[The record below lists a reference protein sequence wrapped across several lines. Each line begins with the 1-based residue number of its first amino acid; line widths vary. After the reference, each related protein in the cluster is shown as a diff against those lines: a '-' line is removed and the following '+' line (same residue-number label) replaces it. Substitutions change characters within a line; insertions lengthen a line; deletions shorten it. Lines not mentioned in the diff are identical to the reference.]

1 MGKLVLSK
9 SGLQKQREN
18 MRLYERVLPSLELK
32 RMQLTSELKRARQAL
47 VDVQAETEKRLR
59 EVSLQLPM
67 LADGETD
74 LAGLVQV
81 ESVDIQ
87 EENVVGVRLPR
98 LVGIQCRITDYA
110 MLARPHWVDMLVAQL
125 ERMVTQ
131 KALVQV
137 TADRVRLLEVASR
150 KVTQRTNLFE
160 KILIP
165 RAKDNIRKIRIYLA
179 DADRASVVR
188 SKITKRIRRKQA
200 QALLGA
206 TT

>member
-32 RMQLTSELKRARQAL
+32 RMQLTAELKRARQAL
-47 VDVQAETEKRLR
+47 VDIRAETERRLR
-59 EVSLQLPM
+59 EVSEQLPM

-81 ESVDIQ
+81 EFIDIR

-98 LVGIQCRITDYA
+98 LEGIRCRVADYA
-110 MLARPHWVDMLVAQL
+110 MLTRPHWVDTLVAQL
-125 ERMVTQ
+125 EQMVTQ
-131 KALVQV
+131 KVLVQM
-137 TADRVRLLEVASR
+137 TTDRVRLLEAAAR

-165 RAKDNIRKIRIYLA
+165 RAKGNIRKIQIYLA

-200 QALLGA
+200 QTLLGA
-206 TT
+206 TP

>member
-1 MGKLVLSK
+1 
-9 SGLQKQREN
+9 
-18 MRLYERVLPSLELK
+18 
-32 RMQLTSELKRARQAL
+32 

>member
-1 MGKLVLSK
+1 MGKPVLSK
-9 SGLQKQREN
+9 SGLQKEREN

-32 RMQLTSELKRARQAL
+32 RMQLSAELKRARQAL
-47 VDVQAETEKRLR
+47 MDVQAETERRLR
-59 EVSLQLPM
+59 QVSLQLPM
-67 LADGETD
+67 LADGEMD
-74 LAGLVQV
+74 LAGLVHV
-81 ESVDIQ
+81 ESIDIQ
-87 EENVVGVRLPR
+87 EENIVGVRLPR
-98 LVGIQCRITDYA
+98 LVGVRCRIAEYA
-110 MLARPHWVDMLVAQL
+110 MLSRPHWVDMLVDQL

-137 TADRVRLLEVASR
+137 TADRVRLLEQASR

-165 RAKDNIRKIRIYLA
+165 QAKGNIRKIRIYLA

-188 SKITKRIRRKQA
+188 SKITKRIRRKQV

-206 TT
+206 TP

>member
-32 RMQLTSELKRARQAL
+32 RMQLTSELKRARHAL

-59 EVSLQLPM
+59 EVSEQLPM

-206 TT
+206 TP

>member
-47 VDVQAETEKRLR
+47 LDVQAETEKRLR
-59 EVSLQLPM
+59 EISLQLPM

-74 LAGLVQV
+74 LAGLVHV

-110 MLARPHWVDMLVAQL
+110 MLAMPHWVDMLVAQL
-125 ERMVTQ
+125 ERMMTR

-137 TADRVRLLEVASR
+137 TADRVRLLEVAAR

-206 TT
+206 TP

>member
-1 MGKLVLSK
+1 MAKLVLSK

-47 VDVQAETEKRLR
+47 VDVQSETERRLR
-59 EVSLQLPM
+59 RVSEQLPM
-67 LADGETD
+67 LADGEVD
-74 LAGLVQV
+74 LAGLVHV
-81 ESVDIQ
+81 ESIDIK
-87 EENVVGVRLPR
+87 EENVVGVKLPR
-98 LVGIQCRITDYA
+98 LVEVRCGVADYA
-110 MLARPHWVDMLVAQL
+110 MLARPHWVDTVAEQL
-125 ERMVTQ
+125 KQMVTQ

-137 TADRVRLLEVASR
+137 TSERVRLLEVAAR

-160 KILIP
+160 RILIP
-165 RAKDNIRKIRIYLA
+165 QAQGNIRKIRIYLA

-188 SKITKRIRRKQA
+188 SKITKRIRQKQA

-206 TT
+206 TP

>member
-9 SGLQKQREN
+9 SGLQKEREN

-32 RMQLTSELKRARQAL
+32 RMQLTAELKRARQAL
-47 VDVQAETEKRLR
+47 VDVQAETESRLR
-59 EVSLQLPM
+59 KVAGQLPM
-67 LADGETD
+67 LADGEMD
-74 LAGLVQV
+74 LTGLVHV
-81 ESVDIQ
+81 EAIDIQ

-98 LVGIQCRITDYA
+98 LVEVRCRVSHYA
-110 MLARPHWVDMLVAQL
+110 MLAMPHWVDMLADQL
-125 ERMVTQ
+125 EQMVIQ

-137 TADRVRLLEVASR
+137 TADRVRLLDQAAR

-165 RAKDNIRKIRIYLA
+165 QAKSNIRKIRIYLA

-200 QALLGA
+200 QALSGA
-206 TT
+206 TP

>member
-32 RMQLTSELKRARQAL
+32 RMQLTAELKRARQAL
-47 VDVQAETEKRLR
+47 ADVQSETERRLQR
-59 EVSLQLPM
+59 VSEQLPM
-67 LADGETD
+67 LADGEID
-74 LAGLVQV
+74 LAGLVHV
-81 ESVDIQ
+81 ESIDIR
-87 EENVVGVRLPR
+87 EENVVGVKLPS
-98 LVGIQCRITDYA
+98 LVAVRCGVAGYA
-110 MLARPHWVDMLVAQL
+110 MLARPHWVDTVAEEL
-125 ERMVTQ
+125 KRMVAQ

-137 TADRVRLLEVASR
+137 TAERVRLLEAAAR

-165 RAKDNIRKIRIYLA
+165 RAQGNIRKIRIYLA

-188 SKITKRIRRKQA
+188 SKITKRIRQKQA

-206 TT
+206 TP

>member
-32 RMQLTSELKRARQAL
+32 RMQLTAELKRARQAL
-47 VDVQAETEKRLR
+47 ADVQSETERRLQR
-59 EVSLQLPM
+59 VSEQLPM
-67 LADGETD
+67 LADGEID
-74 LAGLVQV
+74 LAGLVHV
-81 ESVDIQ
+81 ESIDIR
-87 EENVVGVRLPR
+87 EENVVGVKLPS
-98 LVGIQCRITDYA
+98 LVAVRCGVAGYA
-110 MLARPHWVDMLVAQL
+110 MLARPHWVDTVAEEL
-125 ERMVTQ
+125 KRMVAQ

-137 TADRVRLLEVASR
+137 TAERVRLLEAAAR

-165 RAKDNIRKIRIYLA
+165 QAQGNIRKIRIYLA

-188 SKITKRIRRKQA
+188 SKITKRIRQKQA

-206 TT
+206 TP

>member
-47 VDVQAETEKRLR
+47 ADVQAETERRLQR
-59 EVSLQLPM
+59 VSEQLPM
-67 LADGETD
+67 LADGEID
-74 LAGLVQV
+74 LAGLVHV
-81 ESVDIQ
+81 ESIDVR
-87 EENVVGVRLPR
+87 EENVVGVKLPS
-98 LVGIQCRITDYA
+98 LVAVRCGVAGYA
-110 MLARPHWVDMLVAQL
+110 MLARPHWVDTVAEEL
-125 ERMVTQ
+125 KRMVTH

-137 TADRVRLLEVASR
+137 TAERVRLLEVAAR

-165 RAKDNIRKIRIYLA
+165 RAQGNIRKIRIYLA

-188 SKITKRIRRKQA
+188 SKITKRIRQKQA

-206 TT
+206 TP

>member
-32 RMQLTSELKRARQAL
+32 RMQLTAELKRARQAL
-47 VDVQAETEKRLR
+47 VDVQAETERLLR
-59 EVSLQLPM
+59 RVSEQLPM
-67 LADGETD
+67 LADGEID
-74 LAGLVQV
+74 LAGLVYV
-81 ESVDIQ
+81 EAIDIR
-87 EENVVGVRLPR
+87 EENVVGVKLPK
-98 LVGIQCRITDYA
+98 LVEVRCGVADYA
-110 MLARPHWVDMLVAQL
+110 MLARPHWVDTVAAQL
-125 ERMVTQ
+125 KRMVTQ

-137 TADRVRLLEVASR
+137 TAERVRLLEVAAR

-165 RAKDNIRKIRIYLA
+165 QAQGNIRKIRIYLA

-188 SKITKRIRRKQA
+188 SKITKRIRQKQA

-206 TT
+206 TP

>member
-32 RMQLTSELKRARQAL
+32 RMQLTAELKRARKAL
-47 VDVQAETEKRLR
+47 VDVQAETERLFQQ
-59 EVSLQLPM
+59 VSLKLPM

-74 LAGLVQV
+74 LAGLVHV
-81 ESVDIQ
+81 ESVDLQ

-98 LVGIQCRITDYA
+98 LVGIRCRIADYA
-110 MLARPHWVDMLVAQL
+110 MLAKPHWVDMLADQL
-125 ERMVTQ
+125 EHMVTQ

-137 TADRVRLLEVASR
+137 TADRVRLLAAAAR

-165 RAKDNIRKIRIYLA
+165 QAKGNIRKIRIYLA

-200 QALLGA
+200 QALQGA
-206 TT
+206 TP

>member
-47 VDVQAETEKRLR
+47 LDVQAETEKRLR
-59 EVSLQLPM
+59 EISEQLPM

-87 EENVVGVRLPR
+87 EENVVGVRLPK
-98 LVGIQCRITDYA
+98 LVDIQCRITDYA
-110 MLARPHWVDMLVAQL
+110 MLCRPHWVDMLVAQL
-125 ERMVTQ
+125 ERMVTR

-137 TADRVRLLEVASR
+137 TADRVRLLEVAAR
-150 KVTQRTNLFE
+150 KVTQRTHLFE

-165 RAKDNIRKIRIYLA
+165 RAQDNIRKIRIYLA

-206 TT
+206 TS

>member
-9 SGLQKQREN
+9 SGLQKERED

-32 RMQLTSELKRARQAL
+32 RMQLSAELKRARQAL
-47 VDVQAETEKRLR
+47 IDVQAETEERLQK
-59 EVSLQLPM
+59 VSLQLPM

-74 LAGLVQV
+74 LAGLVHV
-81 ESVDIQ
+81 EEIDIQ
-87 EENVVGVRLPR
+87 EENIVGVRLPR
-98 LVGIQCRITDYA
+98 LVEIRCRIADYA
-110 MLARPHWVDMLVAQL
+110 MLSRPHWVDMLVDQL
-125 ERMVTQ
+125 EQMVTQ
-131 KALVQV
+131 KALLQV
-137 TADRVRLLEVASR
+137 TADRVRLLEQASR

-165 RAKDNIRKIRIYLA
+165 QAKSNIRKIRIYLA

-188 SKITKRIRRKQA
+188 SKITKRIRSKQA

-206 TT
+206 TP

>member
-32 RMQLTSELKRARQAL
+32 RMQLTSELKRARKAL

-59 EVSLQLPM
+59 EVSEQLPM

-125 ERMVTQ
+125 ERMVTR

-188 SKITKRIRRKQA
+188 SKITKRIRQKQA

-206 TT
+206 TS

>member
-47 VDVQAETEKRLR
+47 LDVQAETEKRLR
-59 EVSLQLPM
+59 KISLQLPM

-98 LVGIQCRITDYA
+98 LVGIQCRIADYA
-110 MLARPHWVDMLVAQL
+110 MLARPHWVDMLVDQL

-137 TADRVRLLEVASR
+137 TANRVRLLEVASR

-188 SKITKRIRRKQA
+188 SKITKRIRQKQA

-206 TT
+206 TS

>member
-1 MGKLVLSK
+1 MAKLVLSK

-47 VDVQAETEKRLR
+47 VDVQAETERRLQR
-59 EVSLQLPM
+59 VSEQLPM
-67 LADGETD
+67 LADGEID
-74 LAGLVQV
+74 LAGLVHV
-81 ESVDIQ
+81 ESIDVR
-87 EENVVGVRLPR
+87 EENVVGVKLPS
-98 LVGIQCRITDYA
+98 LVAVRCGVSGYA
-110 MLARPHWVDMLVAQL
+110 MLARPHWVDTVAEEL
-125 ERMVTQ
+125 KRMVTH

-137 TADRVRLLEVASR
+137 TAERVRLLEAAAR

-165 RAKDNIRKIRIYLA
+165 QAQGNIRKIRIYLA

-188 SKITKRIRRKQA
+188 SKITKRIRQKQA

-206 TT
+206 TP

>member
-9 SGLQKQREN
+9 SGLQKEREN

-32 RMQLTSELKRARQAL
+32 RMQLSAELKRARQAL
-47 VDVQAETEKRLR
+47 MDVRAETERRLR
-59 EVSLQLPM
+59 QVSLQLPM
-67 LADGETD
+67 LADGEMD
-74 LAGLVQV
+74 LAGLVHV
-81 ESVDIQ
+81 EEIDIQ
-87 EENVVGVRLPR
+87 EENIVGVRLPR
-98 LVGIQCRITDYA
+98 LMGVRCRIVDYA
-110 MLARPHWVDMLVAQL
+110 MLARPHWVDMLVDQL
-125 ERMVTQ
+125 EQMVTQ

-137 TADRVRLLEVASR
+137 TADRVRLLEQSSR

-165 RAKDNIRKIRIYLA
+165 QAKDNIRKIRIYLA

-200 QALLGA
+200 QALLG
-206 TT
+206 TTP

>member
-9 SGLQKQREN
+9 SGLQKEREN

-32 RMQLTSELKRARQAL
+32 RMQLSAELKRARQAL
-47 VDVQAETEKRLR
+47 MDVQAETERRLQK
-59 EVSLQLPM
+59 VSLQLPM
-67 LADGETD
+67 LADGEMD
-74 LAGLVQV
+74 PAGLVHV
-81 ESVDIQ
+81 ESIDIQ
-87 EENVVGVRLPR
+87 EENIVGVRLPR
-98 LVGIQCRITDYA
+98 LVGVRCRIAEYA
-110 MLARPHWVDMLVAQL
+110 MLSRPHWVDMLVDQL

-137 TADRVRLLEVASR
+137 TADRVRLLEQASR

-165 RAKDNIRKIRIYLA
+165 QAKGNIRKIRIYLA

-188 SKITKRIRRKQA
+188 SKITKRIRSKQA

-206 TT
+206 TP

>member
-137 TADRVRLLEVASR
+137 TADRVRLLEVAAR

-165 RAKDNIRKIRIYLA
+165 RAQDNIRKIRIYLA

-188 SKITKRIRRKQA
+188 SKITKRIRHKQA